1 MDFTME
7 LFNAVMSLL
16 NMVLNGIFSFLPKSP
31 FLGVMEYID
40 EIPYLE
46 YICYFVPVT
55 EIVAITT
62 AWISAV
68 AVFYVYQIIL
78 RWIKAVSD

>member
-1 MDFTME
+1 MDFTMD

-31 FLGVMEYID
+31 FLGVMEYVG

-46 YICYFVPVT
+46 HICYFVPVA
-55 EIVAITT
+55 EIVSITT

-68 AVFYVYQIIL
+68 AVFYVYQMVL